1 MDPQVTPFLVF
12 ISLLVAIVV
21 TLYEMGH
28 SVRPDTCPECPHC
41 RAATVE
47 RERRDEELSRTYAR
61 EHRIL
66 PDEDDDRRI
75 G

>member
-1 MDPQVTPFLVF
+1 MDPQVMPYVVF

-28 SVRPDTCPECPHC
+28 SVQPDTCPECPHC
-41 RAATVE
+41 QAVAAE
-47 RERRDEELSRTYAR
+47 RERVDEELSRTYAR
-61 EHRIL
+61 EHGLL
-66 PDEDDDRRI
+66 PDEDDHRRI